1 MGKKKETQQVSSP
14 YLLARR
20 EWNERYGSYIARAK
34 VWRGIA
40 LTSLVIAAVAV
51 GGVVHFASQNKL
63 IPYVVE
69 VGGDGRP
76 LQVYYADEAQPLDQ
90 RVIRAQL
97 GQFVQDMRSVSTDV
111 AVQRRAVERAYAHLS
126 ADMPAYTAVN
136 QWFRQNV
143 PFERAT
149 EETVV
154 VEVRQVLPLSDKTW
168 RIEWV
173 ERPRSR
179 NGESMPAT
187 RWTGTAT
194 IVTSGEVNPQ
204 TLLYNPT
211 GLYIKEFDWSRDF
224 SGNN

>member
-51 GGVVHFASQNKL
+51 GGVVYFASQNKL
-63 IPYVVE
+63 IPYIVE
-69 VGGDGRP
+69 VGGDGQP
-76 LQVYYADEAQPLDQ
+76 LKSYYAEEAQTLDQ
-90 RVIRAQL
+90 RIVRAQL
-97 GQFVQDMRSVSTDV
+97 AQFVQDMRSVSTDV

-136 QWFRQNV
+136 EWFRQNV
-143 PFERAT
+143 PFERAA

-194 IVTSGEVNPQ
+194 IVNSGELNPQ

-211 GLYIKEFDWSRDF
+211 GLYIKDFDWSRDF

>member
-20 EWNERYGSYIARAK
+20 EWNERYGSYIAQAK

-51 GGVVHFASQNKL
+51 GGVVYFASQNKL
-63 IPYVVE
+63 IPYIVE
-69 VGGDGRP
+69 VGGDGQP
-76 LQVYYADEAQPLDQ
+76 LKAYYAEEAQTLDQ
-90 RVIRAQL
+90 RIVRAQL
-97 GQFVQDMRSVSTDV
+97 AQFVQDMRSVSTDV

-136 QWFRQNV
+136 EWFRQNV
-143 PFERAT
+143 PFKRAT
-149 EETVV
+149 DETVV

-194 IVTSGEVNPQ
+194 IVNSGELNPQ

-211 GLYIKEFDWSRDF
+211 GLYIKDFDWSRDF

>member
-51 GGVVHFASQNKL
+51 GGVVYFASQNKL

-76 LQVYYADEAQPLDQ
+76 LQVYHADEAQPLDQ

-143 PFERAT
+143 PFKRAT

-179 NGESMPAT
+179 NGESIPAT

-194 IVTSGEVNPQ
+194 IVTSGEVSPQ

-224 SGNN
+224 SGDN

>member
-211 GLYIKEFDWSRDF
+211 GLYIKEFNWSRDF
-224 SGNN
+224 SGDN

>member
-143 PFERAT
+143 PFERAA

>member
-34 VWRGIA
+34 VWRRVA

>member
-51 GGVVHFASQNKL
+51 GGVVYFASQNKL
-63 IPYVVE
+63 IPYIVE
-69 VGGDGRP
+69 VGGDGQP
-76 LQVYYADEAQPLDQ
+76 LKAYYAEEAQTLDQ
-90 RVIRAQL
+90 RIVRAQL
-97 GQFVQDMRSVSTDV
+97 AQFVQDMRSVSTDV

-136 QWFRQNV
+136 EWFRQNV

-194 IVTSGEVNPQ
+194 IVNSGELNPQ

-211 GLYIKEFDWSRDF
+211 GLYIKDFDWSRDF

>member
-97 GQFVQDMRSVSTDV
+97 AQFVQDMRSVSTDV